1 MTMMHQ
7 FQPVA
12 ALGHLKMWP
21 RASRLLANRNTFVD
35 RAVHRDAARART
47 RARAG
52 TALRARAEQQ
62 NRGSGGKKKFH
73 NSVFRQRQSSILAW
87 RVKATPK
94 RHRHTE
100 TQKQRLIEAR
110 ISRPFPPD
118 FRSHCIR
125 RFTLS

>member
-1 MTMMHQ
+1 MMHQ
-7 FQPVA
+7 FQPIA

-35 RAVHRDAARART
+35 RAVHRDAARACT

-73 NSVFRQRQSSILAW
+73 DSVFRAKTEFDSSLAGQGDA
-87 RVKATPK
+87 KAASP
-94 RHRHTE
+94 HRKAE
-100 TQKQRLIEAR
+100 TAPHRSTYQ
-110 ISRPFPPD
+110 PPLPAG
-118 FRSHCIR
+118 FS
-125 RFTLS
+125 